1 MKIYKDYTLEQLTA
15 TSVNVLVSSSATIDK
30 ERRHIGKSRMTYV
43 NSALDRAR
51 LAEDLPE
58 EYVNA
63 VFALWGDK
71 PKVTDP
77 PEGGV

>member
-15 TSVNVLVSSSATIDK
+15 TSVNVLVNSSATIDK
-30 ERRHIGKSRMTYV
+30 ERRLIGKSRMSYV
-43 NSALDRAR
+43 NSALDRTR

-63 VFALWGDK
+63 VLALWGDK
-71 PKVTDP
+71 PKVADP
-77 PEGGV
+77 PEGGI